1 MKIRWMLIIT
11 LTFAAVLVAGY
22 RLTQVEPVIVSAAAP
37 APAVGRVISQQATT
51 VEEVQARLVRPLTNQ
66 NAIFSDELFGYR
78 LNYPADWIKTQLS
91 SNIVIFQSVN
101 GATRVKIEAAGVLP
115 SDGLSRFVERSLGQN
130 ILLTRQQLT
139 IHGLPAERV
148 QLYSDTAG
156 GQVTNFYI
164 SAEDM
169 IYIIS
174 GSGEQKLVEAVA
186 RSFNAPQEIALR

>member
-1 MKIRWMLIIT
+1 MKIRWLLIIA
-11 LTFAAVLVAGY
+11 LTCAAILVAGY
-22 RLTQVEPVIVSAAAP
+22 RLTQIEPEVVSAAAP
-37 APAVGRVISQQATT
+37 APVIDRAISQQATT
-51 VEEVQARLVRPLTNQ
+51 VEEVQARVARPLTSQ
-66 NAIFSDELFGYR
+66 NATFSDELFGYR
-78 LNYPADWIKTQLS
+78 LSYPADWTKTELS
-91 SNIVIFQSVN
+91 SNVVVFQSAN
-101 GATRVKIEAAGVLP
+101 GATRVKVEVAGVLP
-115 SDGLSRFVERSLGQN
+115 SDGLSRFVERSLEQD

-148 QLYSDTAG
+148 QLYSNTVG

-164 SAEDM
+164 SAENM